1 MMRARLGMGSEMKGK
16 LFRLSTMAF
25 CLLLSSTTMAVTKVP
40 TELWLKADIVIDAD
54 GRIAS
59 LEWREDRK
67 PLQAIARKLEPE
79 VRDWTFEPGTVQGV
93 PAETSTRLTVRLG
106 LDEADDGA
114 VAVRIRGAHTGAYI
128 DALTP
133 PRYPP
138 EGFRRGVE
146 ANIVSTI
153 EVSADGNVSIGDMD
167 FTGSRDQIARDDFL
181 EAAKAAI
188 LTWRVQPEHVG
199 GHAVATRMQ
208 IPMSF
213 CIDTGGKWCA
223 KHAFREAKGGP
234 VPPETPIA
242 LESAVRLLNLPADRE
257 I

>member
-1 MMRARLGMGSEMKGK
+1 LDVRARYRAGNARGNHHQIDP
-16 LFRLSTMAF
+16 
-25 CLLLSSTTMAVTKVP
+25 SS
-40 TELWLKADIVIDAD
+40 
-54 GRIAS
+54 R
-59 LEWREDRK
+59 
-67 PLQAIARKLEPE
+67 ARRGGQWPI
-79 VRDWTFEPGTVQGV
+79 
-93 PAETSTRLTVRLG
+93 
-106 LDEADDGA
+106 
-114 VAVRIRGAHTGAYI
+114 AVRIRGAHTGAYV

-138 EGFRRGVE
+138 EGFKRGVE

-153 EVSADGNVSIGDMD
+153 EVSADGKVSIQDME

-188 LTWRVQPEHVG
+188 LTWRVQPERVG

-242 LESAVRLLNLPADRE
+242 LESAVRLLNLPAGRE